1 MLKTSFLF
9 ALQLLT
15 GCILSNAVLAQAP
28 TWTLNPFGKEKKP
41 EQYEEKKLA
50 SEKTGE
56 KKFTKIRRFTQN
68 TTTHYNYFF
77 NANNKINA
85 VVERAKMSQK
95 DDFSRMLSFYPYTL
109 ENTSAQKTELDSVI
123 YKATAGIL
131 LHDLRSD
138 WVDNMYLLIG
148 KAYYLRNEMDSAAM
162 TFQFI
167 NYNLFPRK
175 KNEDDSRVVGTNN
188 SPGSGGLSIAN
199 AEKRNFVNKIMSRPP
214 SRNDALVWLARTFTA
229 QEEYGDA
236 AGLINILRNDPNLPS
251 RLQNDLAE
259 VTAYWFF
266 AQNHFDSAAFHLE
279 RGLSAA
285 PTKQDQSRWEF
296 LLAQLNEKNGNYEA
310 ASDYYA
316 KAAKHTVDPIMEI
329 YANLNDAKMM
339 RDRGDTVQLNNTIAN
354 LVRMAKKDKY
364 DAYRDIIYYAAAQI
378 SLQKPDTTGAIYL
391 LNRSLKYNSANTEY
405 KSNSFLDLANIAYNQ
420 QRFKDASSFYDSL
433 QVDELKDSIARI
445 ELNERK
451 QSLSKLVQH
460 IDAIEREDSLQ
471 RIAAMPEAE
480 RDAYVKKILR
490 KLRREQGLKEDDA
503 SAGTAPITFGNNNN
517 KQEAVDLFTN
527 NSKGEWYFYN
537 NNARGKGY
545 SEFISKWGKRPNADN
560 WRRSKALNSM
570 MSKTPDLGDP
580 DAPNLPTDRT
590 GEPGVVELS
599 VASLLLN
606 LPLTPEKLDSSN
618 NIIEINML
626 EMGKVFQNDMQEY
639 GIAINAY
646 EEYMDKFP
654 NAKGEPEALLGLYY
668 CHSKLGNTAQAAQ
681 YKDMLTKLHANT
693 DAGKLVTNPSLL
705 NPNLKSPEATSR
717 YQGIYDM
724 FIEGKFADA
733 IDAKKKADS
742 VYGTNYWTPQLLYI
756 EAMYHIREKNDSVA
770 IAGLQQLATL
780 YPESPLKEKATTLI
794 DVLGR
799 RAEIE
804 NYLTNLEVTRQEE
817 EVIVMAD
824 DKPVVKNAP
833 IAAAPVTAKTTTPAT
848 IIQPRKMDSSAAIKP
863 IATIAGFILR
873 PEVPHYV
880 MMIMTKVDYVYVNE
894 ARNAFIRFNKG
905 NYLLQNV
912 EVTKDALDADRALLL
927 FSKFGDAETAL
938 KYFDKVKNAA
948 PREVSWLAPAKYS
961 FVIISEDNLAELKKN
976 KDIDGYKKILN
987 DNFGNRF

>member
-1 MLKTSFLF
+1 MLKTRFLF
-9 ALQLLT
+9 ALQLFI
-15 GCILSNAVLAQAP
+15 GCIISNAVFAQP
-28 TWTLNPFGKEKKP
+28 TWTLDPFGKEKKP

-56 KKFTKIRRFTQN
+56 KKFTKLRRFTQN

-77 NANNKINA
+77 NANNKVNA
-85 VVERAKMSQK
+85 VMERAKMSQK
-95 DDFSRMLSFYPYTL
+95 DDFSRLLSFYPYTL
-109 ENTSAQKTELDSVI
+109 ENTAAQKTELDSVI

-188 SPGSGGLSIAN
+188 LPGSGGLSIAN
-199 AEKRNFVNKIMSRPP
+199 AEKRNFVNKILSRPP
-214 SRNDALVWLARTFTA
+214 SRNDALVWLSRTFTA

-236 AGLINILRNDPNLPS
+236 AGLINILRNDPNLPQ

-266 AQNHFDSAAFHLE
+266 AQNHYDSAAYHLE

-296 LLAQLNEKNGNYEA
+296 LLAQLNEKNGNYEN
-310 ASDYYA
+310 ASAYYA
-316 KAAKHTVDPIMEI
+316 KAARHTVDPIMEI

-339 RDRGDTVQLNNTIAN
+339 RDMGDTVQLNNTIAR

-364 DAYRDIIYYAAAQI
+364 DAYRDIIYYAAAQV
-378 SLQKPDTTGAIYL
+378 SLQKPDTAGTIYL
-391 LNRSLKYNSANTEY
+391 LNRSLKYNTTNTEY
-405 KSNSFLDLANIAYNQ
+405 RSNSYLDLANIAYSQ
-420 QRFKDASSFYDSL
+420 QRFKEANSFYDSL
-433 QVDELKDSIARI
+433 QIDELKDSLARI
-445 ELNERK
+445 ELNDRK

-460 IDAIEREDSLQ
+460 INAVEREDSLQ

-480 RDAYVKKILR
+480 REAYVRKILR
-490 KLRREQGLKEDDA
+490 KLRREQGLKEEDA
-503 SAGTAPITFGNNNN
+503 SAGTSAPITFNNN
-517 KQEAVDLFTN
+517 KQETIDLFGS
-527 NSKGEWYFYN
+527 SKGEWYFYN

-545 SEFISKWGKRPNADN
+545 TEFISKWGKRPNADN
-560 WRRSKALNSM
+560 WRRSKALNASVG
-570 MSKTPDLGDP
+570 KAPDMGNP
-580 DAPNLPTDRT
+580 DAPAIPVDQDNNT
-590 GEPGVVELS
+590 PGIAEMS
-599 VASLLLN
+599 VASLLLD
-606 LPLTPEKLDSSN
+606 LPLTPEKMDSSN
-618 NIIEINML
+618 KIIELNML
-626 EMGKVFQNDMQEY
+626 AMAKTFQDDMQEY
-639 GIAINAY
+639 QLAINMY
-646 EEYMDKFP
+646 ENYLQEFP
-654 NAKGEPEALLGLYY
+654 SAKGEPEAYLGLYY
-668 CHSKLGNTAQAAQ
+668 CYSKLGNTARAAH
-681 YKDMLTKLHANT
+681 YKNLLTTRHADS

-705 NPNLKSPEATSR
+705 NPNIKSPEATNR

-724 FIEGKFADA
+724 FIEGKFVEA

-756 EAMYHIREKNDSVA
+756 EAMYHVREKNDSVA
-770 IAGLQQLATL
+770 IATLQQLVNL
-780 YPESPLKEKATTLI
+780 YPESPLKEKAATLI

-804 NYLTNLEVTRQEE
+804 EYLSKLEVTRAEE
-817 EVIVMAD
+817 EVIIIAD
-824 DKPVVKNAP
+824 DNKPVAK
-833 IAAAPVTAKTTTPAT
+833 AAPVVTAPVVTKPAAT
-848 IIQPRKMDSSAAIKP
+848 VVKPAALDSIAVVKP
-863 IATIAGFILR
+863 IDKQAGFVLR
-873 PEVPHYV
+873 PEQPHFV
-880 MMIMTKVDYVYVNE
+880 MMVLNKVDYVYVNE
-894 ARNAFIRFNKG
+894 AKNAFTRFNRG

-912 EVTKDALDADRALLL
+912 QVTRDALDTDRALLL
-927 FSKFGDAETAL
+927 FSKFDDAESAL
-938 KYFDKVKNAA
+938 KYFDKVKKAA
-948 PREVSWLAPAKYS
+948 PSEVSWLAANKYS
-961 FVIISEDNLAELKKN
+961 FVIISEENLEELKKN
-976 KDIDGYKKILN
+976 KDLDGYRKILN